1 MMSNVYSL
9 SIEGVHNAE
18 VALERAARKIAAGY
32 VPDRASA
39 VPEDT
44 VEISSSGTRAANP
57 GSSPPPDYA
66 AEIVAVKQAET
77 LLKANLKVFASQQKL
92 EREILDLYA

>member
-1 MMSNVYSL
+1 MPNVYSM

-18 VALERAARKIAAGY
+18 VALDRAARKIAAGNNPER
-32 VPDRASA
+32 VTPG
-39 VPEDT
+39 PEDT
-44 VEISSSGTRAANP
+44 VEISSSGMRAAYP
-57 GSSPPPDYA
+57 ASSTPVDYA

-77 LLKANLKVFASQQKL
+77 MLKANLKAFASQQKL